1 LQRGAIFAA
10 RKWEATMADRA
21 ALGAIGWILGA
32 VTAAVIAITGL
43 VVSANLLSVEA
54 APYEMSS
61 H

>member
-1 LQRGAIFAA
+1 
-10 RKWEATMADRA
+10 MADRA
-21 ALGAIGWILGA
+21 ASGAIGWILGA

>member
-1 LQRGAIFAA
+1 LQRGAIFVA
-10 RKWEATMADRA
+10 RKGEAAMADRA

-54 APYEMSS
+54 APFDMSS
-61 H
+61 R